1 LLCASLLISAAADV
15 SPDKPADEQFDRD
28 AADLKFLDD
37 VVDAIVPDRK
47 RTSTMCVS
55 ALPWPCQ
62 SMQWINKMSHVPR
75 RTRIAS
81 RWREEPSVLSLLCW
95 CRRTKRTA
103 PNTLQA
109 LSEWF
114 LAATTKTRSASRR
127 PSKRGLTTQQ
137 PESLRFLWT
146 SVARALLGVGYDCGF
161 EAANFFCENLAGA
174 GACTDATGAA
184 VNCVGTVAVD
194 YGQTMDD
201 CLLTIRVIDNSI
213 CTAIRDPFFG
223 FLIRGCDC
231 FLWIDCLP

>member
-1 LLCASLLISAAADV
+1 
-15 SPDKPADEQFDRD
+15 
-28 AADLKFLDD
+28 
-37 VVDAIVPDRK
+37 
-47 RTSTMCVS
+47 
-55 ALPWPCQ
+55 
-62 SMQWINKMSHVPR
+62 MSHVPR